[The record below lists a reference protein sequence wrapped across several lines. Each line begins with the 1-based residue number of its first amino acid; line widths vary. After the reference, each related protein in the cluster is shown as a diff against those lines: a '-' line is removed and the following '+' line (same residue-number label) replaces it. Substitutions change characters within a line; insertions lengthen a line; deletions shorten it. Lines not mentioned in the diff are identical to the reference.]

1 MNTEQQILQNQM
13 ETLKEIGEI
22 KQDVGEI
29 KGTIKQLIPRVNG
42 LEKTQKTFISKSS
55 ITIIILVSAGIFIPI
70 GVLVAKFIWG

>member
-55 ITIIILVSAGIFIPI
+55 ITIIILVSGGIFIPI
-70 GVLVAKFIWG
+70 GILITKLIWR